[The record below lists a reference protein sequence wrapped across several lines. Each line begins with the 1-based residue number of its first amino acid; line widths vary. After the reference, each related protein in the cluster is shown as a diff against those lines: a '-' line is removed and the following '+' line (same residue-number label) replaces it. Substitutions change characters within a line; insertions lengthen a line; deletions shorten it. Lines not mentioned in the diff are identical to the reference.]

1 MRVSVTTVTEA
12 VIDIMR
18 AANPGGI
25 VDQALAARIGGE
37 IRPALEK
44 ALTTKIGSGAE
55 LAALSEF
62 RNILHQHLG
71 NPKTAFVESE
81 TRRAM
86 QRTLETANRT
96 GSEFSSLIAGAG
108 SRLLHGI
115 AAESAREGNG
125 EYRAG
130 ERISATLK
138 RDVPLD
144 VNGAITFAKEL
155 GISPSYAGLF
165 AGGSQGMRN
174 ALRDAITKGASISDD
189 QVTNMKDVGMVLG
202 AIRAGKLKPD
212 DPRLPASVK
221 SVIDEMKKQG
231 IDPATADPKQ
241 VQKYLKD
248 HPTALEV
255 AKQAAKR
262 DVVAL
267 PTDRRQSAN
276 DAIEKAKGA
285 TASPSA
291 PPRTTSKLNLA
302 TPAG

>member
-1 MRVSVTTVTEA
+1 MHVTVSTIAEA
-12 VIDIMR
+12 VVDVMK
-18 AANPGGI
+18 AATPGGI
-25 VDQALAARIGGE
+25 VDQTLAARISGE
-37 IRPALEK
+37 IAPALQK
-44 ALTTKIGSGAE
+44 ALTAPVSSGAE
-55 LAALSEF
+55 LSGLGAF
-62 RNILHQHLG
+62 RNILSQHFAT
-71 NPKTAFVESE
+71 PASAYVESE
-81 TRRAM
+81 TRKAM

-108 SRLLHGI
+108 SRLLHGV
-115 AAESAREGNG
+115 AAEGAREGNS

-130 ERISATLK
+130 ERISAALK
-138 RDVPLD
+138 RDAPLD
-144 VNGAITFAKEL
+144 VNGAIGFAKEL

-165 AGGSQGMRN
+165 AGGSQVMRD

-202 AIRAGKLKPD
+202 AIRAGKLKAD

-221 SVIDEMKKQG
+221 SVIDDMKKEG

-248 HPTALEV
+248 HPKALEA

-262 DVVAL
+262 DVAAL

-291 PPRTTSKLNLA
+291 APKTTSKLNLA